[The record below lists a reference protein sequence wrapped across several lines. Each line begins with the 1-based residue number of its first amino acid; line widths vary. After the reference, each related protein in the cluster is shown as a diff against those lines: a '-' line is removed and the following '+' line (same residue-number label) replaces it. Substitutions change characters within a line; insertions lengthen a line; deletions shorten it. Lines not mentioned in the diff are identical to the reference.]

1 MINFKER
8 HIGNS
13 GSVSVRCTGSEN
25 PECFYSVCVLES
37 NR

>member
-13 GSVSVRCTGSEN
+13 GSVSVGYTGLEN

-37 NR
+37 NK